1 MRYIEYQ
8 IVLGDAPPDLLFEEI
23 KEIAAHNQKIES
35 EPAQEGVKKLEL
47 FPEGKIYHI
56 TEDPYIWTF
65 SLIYR
70 NKSFDVIKF
79 KSAGS
84 WREDTEEKQELS
96 IDKALYVGVVAGVYF
111 IMIDENIEENFNQ
124 LADMMDVFIDKTK
137 AEGAPFIVYGLL
149 ENKQKIAELKTN
161 KERLKNLA
169 DVKKWVVNNG
179 GEFRLENIKEMR
191 ANLPYLITDYS
202 HFILTKLKTKTNYP
216 GLQLGE
222 VHYLD
227 REDLAALKEIEEA
240 LTEQLKAGETV
251 DHLLSD
257 LFFKFLQKPEFIEE
271 KAIPI
276 EIIED
281 KVEEFQVAKPP
292 PSKIKIILEEIRKGL
307 RRQCPKCFNM
317 DRNSI
322 REVIDH
328 DNLIYDFGTDKIYG
342 FKYICGQCSHEWR
355 TEKDWKIEESL
366 S

>member
-8 IVLGDAPPDLLFEEI
+8 IIIGDAPPDLLFNEI
-23 KEIAAHNQKIES
+23 KKTATQDQIEGS
-35 EPAQEGVKKLEL
+35 EPSPRGIEKVGLY
-47 FPEGKIYHI
+47 PEGLIHHFTK
-56 TEDPYIWTF
+56 DPYVWTF

-70 NKSFDVIKF
+70 NRTFDVIKF

-84 WREDTEEKQELS
+84 WRKDTKLEQELS
-96 IDKALYVGVVAGVYF
+96 IDKALYVGTVAGVFF
-111 IMIDENIEENFNQ
+111 IMIDDRIDDNFTR
-124 LADMMDVFIDKTK
+124 LADMMDVFIEKTI
-137 AEGAPFIVYGLL
+137 AEEAPFIVYGLI
-149 ENKQKIAELKTN
+149 ENKQKIAELKN
-161 KERLKNLA
+161 NQEMLKNLA
-169 DVKKWVVNNG
+169 DVKQWVSKNG

-216 GLQLGE
+216 DLQLGE
-222 VHYLD
+222 VHFLD
-227 REDLAALKEIEEA
+227 REDLAALKEIENS

-271 KAIPI
+271 KILPVEITEEKI
-276 EIIED
+276 EIIQD
-281 KVEEFQVAKPP
+281 VAPP
-292 PSKIKIILEEIRKGL
+292 ASKIKIILEEIRKGL

-342 FKYICGQCSHEWR
+342 FKFICGICAHQWK
-355 TEKDWKIEESL
+355 TEKDWKKEL